1 MYAQNPRENVSPK
14 QKIPATILL
23 VFSLAGLVAGFAF
36 GGFTGHKAPP
46 TTSNIGPKKT
56 PTTIVRS
63 TVTVTPDPT
72 PENITPGYP
81 QFSPFPAP
89 TESATSGTEYTV
101 GMQVFDKQATPQPIH
116 SPDVTCRVW
125 LVKQIPSGQKL
136 SIDDKTLATVSN
148 LTAPI
153 QGTINGQPDP
163 EIAGGLVFDSTTP
176 QTALCNASG
185 QMTWKYKIAPTVTA
199 GTYDMVLLADWEG
212 KHYNWYWTE
221 ITIQ

>member
-1 MYAQNPRENVSPK
+1 MYAQNPENASPK

-23 VFSLAGLVAGFAF
+23 VFSLAGLIAGFAF

-46 TTSNIGPKKT
+46 TTNTKPTKT
-56 PTTIVRS
+56 PTTIARA

-81 QFSPFPAP
+81 QFNPFPTP
-89 TESATSGTEYTV
+89 TESATGGTEYTV
-101 GMQVFDKQATPQPIH
+101 GMQVADKQATPQPIH
-116 SPDVTCRVW
+116 SPNVTCRVW
-125 LVKQIPSGQKL
+125 LVKQIPSDQKL
-136 SIDDKTLATVSN
+136 SIDDKTLVTVSN

-153 QGTINGQPDP
+153 QGTLTPSNQPDP
-163 EIAGGLVFDSTTP
+163 EIAGGLVFDQTTP

-185 QMTWKYKIAPTVTA
+185 QMTWKYQIAPTVAA

-212 KHYNWYWTE
+212 KHYNWYWTPV
-221 ITIQ
+221 TIQ